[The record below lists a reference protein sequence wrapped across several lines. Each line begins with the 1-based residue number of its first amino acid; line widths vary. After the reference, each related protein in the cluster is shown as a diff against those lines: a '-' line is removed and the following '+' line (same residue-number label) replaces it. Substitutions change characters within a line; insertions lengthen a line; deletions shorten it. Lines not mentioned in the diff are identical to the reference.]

1 MKDSC
6 SYDISVINDVVN
18 NKFIMLIR
26 GFLDNKLEGH
36 PLNKMIILQTDL
48 LGQCFQATKPE
59 SVTVREMSSP
69 NKQELITRNKSNN
82 SEFTKREMQNLTI

>member
-1 MKDSC
+1 MKDGC
-6 SYDISVINDVVN
+6 YYDISIINDVVN
-18 NKFIMLIR
+18 NKLIMLIR

-59 SVTVREMSSP
+59 
-69 NKQELITRNKSNN
+69 
-82 SEFTKREMQNLTI
+82 